1 MAGKVSSSSF
11 PCGSCGARLEYSP
24 ESSLLKC
31 PYCGQESMTPDSSAA
46 VPELDFHQYFA
57 RATEQ
62 GELLE
67 KQTVTCSACSAVSIV
82 ESDISLSSCPFCGSL
97 LTARAKAGRLVRPG
111 AILPFKINRNR
122 AAELFRGWLSGLW
135 FAPGGLRRNSTTSGG
150 IKGIYLPYWTY
161 DVRVTTW
168 FEGER
173 GEDYQ
178 EAGLQAEQGGRGN
191 GAVRGRS
198 ITRTRWHSSGG
209 CVVSTFDDVLVP
221 AGCSL
226 PPEAVAMLEPWD
238 LKSLVPYSD
247 EYMSGFQSEAYQLD
261 MGEGFERARALI
273 ERGVRGSVERHIG
286 GQHQR
291 INAMRSQYD
300 DITFKHV
307 LLPVWI
313 SAYRYRK
320 RTFRFIV
327 NARTGQV
334 LGERPWS
341 VFRIAIALIGMLLV
355 LLLIAILVKQ

>member
-1 MAGKVSSSSF
+1 
-11 PCGSCGARLEYSP
+11 
-24 ESSLLKC
+24 
-31 PYCGQESMTPDSSAA
+31 
-46 VPELDFHQYFA
+46 
-57 RATEQ
+57 
-62 GELLE
+62 
-67 KQTVTCSACSAVSIV
+67 
-82 ESDISLSSCPFCGSL
+82 
-97 LTARAKAGRLVRPG
+97 
-111 AILPFKINRNR
+111 
-122 AAELFRGWLSGLW
+122 
-135 FAPGGLRRNSTTSGG
+135 
-150 IKGIYLPYWTY
+150 
-161 DVRVTTW
+161 
-168 FEGER
+168 
-173 GEDYQ
+173 
-178 EAGLQAEQGGRGN
+178 
-191 GAVRGRS
+191 
-198 ITRTRWHSSGG
+198 
-209 CVVSTFDDVLVP
+209 
-221 AGCSL
+221 
-226 PPEAVAMLEPWD
+226 MLEPWD